1 MAITPARVLDILN
14 AYGTDGAFRTYASTS
29 YDPATGDVTLG
40 AATDHTHKV
49 VPPYAPRRADMER
62 WVGDG
67 IKGAEALSAV
77 SASGLTFT
85 PAVGMEFIY
94 ASKTWRIVSVNP
106 IRYQGT
112 VVMYEFALA
121 AKVG

>member
-1 MAITPARVLDILN
+1 MAITAVRVLEVLMQ
-14 AYGTDGAFRTYASTS
+14 YGTEGVFRTYASTS

-40 AATDHTHKV
+40 AATNHTHKV
-49 VPPYAPRRADMER
+49 VPPYSPRRADMER

-77 SASGLTFT
+77 SASGLSFT
-85 PAVGMEFIY
+85 PAVGMEFIF
-94 ASKTWRIVSVNP
+94 AGKTWRIVSVNP
-106 IRYQGT
+106 VRYQGN